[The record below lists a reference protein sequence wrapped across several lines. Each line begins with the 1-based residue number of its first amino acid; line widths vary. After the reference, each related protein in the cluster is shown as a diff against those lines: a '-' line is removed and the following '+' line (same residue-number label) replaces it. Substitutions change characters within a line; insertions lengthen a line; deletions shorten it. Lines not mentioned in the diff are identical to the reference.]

1 MSSRPIAVLGAA
13 LFLCSSLVHAQEKAA
28 APAKAAP
35 AKAAPAAAAAP
46 AKAAPAPAATAEDKT
61 PNGCVDCHKG
71 EADLLTVLAPLK
83 TAVPPAFTELA
94 KKAAPE
100 GMTLKGKH
108 PDVAAKKNIP
118 QDCMTCHKADSKMA
132 PSLGRLAHLAHLGA
146 SEKFA
151 KAGGACGSCHKL
163 NADTGVVTL
172 KGLTKK

>member
-1 MSSRPIAVLGAA
+1 MNSPQLAVLGAV
-13 LFLCSSLVHAQEKAA
+13 LSLSSGVGYAQQKA
-28 APAKAAP
+28 AAP

-46 AKAAPAPAATAEDKT
+46 AATVEDKA

-71 EADLLTVLAPLK
+71 EADLLAVLAPLK
-83 TAVPPAFTELA
+83 AAVPPAFTELA

-132 PSLGRLAHLAHLGA
+132 PSLGRLAHLAHLAA
-146 SEKFA
+146 SEKFT
-151 KAGGACGSCHKL
+151 KAGGSCASCHKL
-163 NADTGVVTL
+163 NADTGVVSL
-172 KGLTKK
+172 KGLAKK